1 MSQYIGVIRMAVS
14 YFPLIALVMSVPF
27 MLLEYHRFGAL
38 SFFKGVVVYSFV
50 LYMTCAYCLIILPLP
65 DVEEVAKYTSPWCN
79 FIPFRAVYDFFH
91 DSPFRLTQPST
102 WLKAIKHKS
111 FYTVAFNL
119 VLTLP
124 FGMYVRYY
132 LRAGW
137 KKTLLLTF
145 LLSLFFELTQVT
157 GLYFIYPRPYRLCD
171 VDDLITNS
179 LGGLLGWV
187 CAGPFLKVLPS
198 REAVESDALRRG
210 RRVSGL
216 RRTVALFLDMFL
228 FGMLTLLLYLPRLLP
243 FWAVLALTFVLY
255 YVIISHLLGGSAP
268 AEAFLRL
275 RIVDARD
282 RNSLWRLIL
291 RRLLFVAVYF
301 GLPIL
306 AVVVSAQAG
315 QAIITL
321 AVAAVMG
328 AFYMGVGIKYL
339 FTNKPMS
346 YEHLSGTRMVSTLA
360 G

>member
-1 MSQYIGVIRMAVS
+1 MSEYIEVIRMAVS
-14 YFPLIALVMSVPF
+14 YFPLIALVTSVPF

-38 SFFKGVVVYSFV
+38 SFFKGTVVYSFV
-50 LYMTCAYCLIILPLP
+50 LYMTCAYCLVILPLP
-65 DVEEVAKYTSPWCN
+65 DVETVAGYTSPWCN
-79 FIPFRAVYDFFH
+79 FIPFRAVYDFFR
-91 DSPFRLTQPST
+91 DSPFRLTQPAT
-102 WLKAIKHKS
+102 WLQSLRHKS

-119 VLTLP
+119 ALTLP

-187 CAGPFLKVLPS
+187 CAGPLLKVLPS

-216 RRTVALFLDMFL
+216 RRTVALFLDLFL
-228 FGMLTLLLYLPRLLP
+228 FGMLSLLFYLPRLLP
-243 FWAVLALTFVLY
+243 FWEVLALTFTLY
-255 YVIISHLLGGSAP
+255 YIVLTHLLGGSAP

-275 RIVDARD
+275 RIADAREK
-282 RNSLWRLIL
+282 NCLWRLIL
-291 RRLLFVAVYF
+291 RRLLFAAIYF

-306 AVVVSAQAG
+306 ALAVSAQAG
-315 QAIITL
+315 QAVVTL
-321 AVAAVMG
+321 AVAVAAGV
-328 AFYMGVGIKYL
+328 FYLGVGVKFL

-346 YEHLSGTRMVSTLA
+346 YEQLSGTRMISTLA

>member
-1 MSQYIGVIRMAVS
+1 MSEYIEVIRMAVS

-91 DSPFRLTQPST
+91 DSPFCLTQPST

-187 CAGPFLKVLPS
+187 CAGPLLKVLPS

-216 RRTVALFLDMFL
+216 RRTVALFLDLFL
-228 FGMLTLLLYLPRLLP
+228 FGMLSLLFYLPRLLP
-243 FWAVLALTFVLY
+243 FWEVLALTFTLY
-255 YVIISHLLGGSAP
+255 YIVLTHLLGGSAP

-275 RIVDARD
+275 RIADAREK
-282 RNSLWRLIL
+282 NCLWRLIL
-291 RRLLFVAVYF
+291 RRLLFAAIYF

-306 AVVVSAQAG
+306 ALAVSAQAG
-315 QAIITL
+315 QAVVTL
-321 AVAAVMG
+321 AVAVAAG
-328 AFYMGVGIKYL
+328 AFYLGVGVKFL

-346 YEHLSGTRMVSTLA
+346 YEQLSGTRMISTLA

>member
-1 MSQYIGVIRMAVS
+1 MSEYIEVIRMAVS
-14 YFPLIALVMSVPF
+14 YFPLIALVTSVPF

-38 SFFKGVVVYSFV
+38 SFFKGTVVYSFV
-50 LYMTCAYCLIILPLP
+50 LYMTCAYCLVILPLP
-65 DVEEVAKYTSPWCN
+65 DVETVAGYTSPWCN
-79 FIPFRAVYDFFH
+79 FIPFRAVYDFFR

-102 WLKAIKHKS
+102 WLQSLRHKS

-119 VLTLP
+119 ALTLP

-187 CAGPFLKVLPS
+187 CAGPLLKVLPS

-216 RRTVALFLDMFL
+216 RRTVALFLDLFL
-228 FGMLTLLLYLPRLLP
+228 FGMLSLLFYLPRLLP
-243 FWAVLALTFVLY
+243 FWEVLALTFTLY
-255 YVIISHLLGGSAP
+255 YIVLTHLLGGSAP

-275 RIVDARD
+275 RIADAREK
-282 RNSLWRLIL
+282 NCLWRLIL
-291 RRLLFVAVYF
+291 RRLLFAAIYF

-306 AVVVSAQAG
+306 ALAVSAQAG
-315 QAIITL
+315 QAVVTL
-321 AVAAVMG
+321 AVAVAAGV
-328 AFYMGVGIKYL
+328 FYLGVGVKFL

-346 YEHLSGTRMVSTLA
+346 YEQLSGTRMISTLA